1 MSEQV
6 EKRAASAADRSAD
19 ARAFAAARG
28 RSDPCA
34 YCSRRNY
41 GESEVARR
49 MPSIVAAVV
58 ARPGNAIIVRL
69 RVVTLRVVALPREP
83 SIGVRA
89 VVGRGDRSAI
99 AVSATTIES
108 ERLGRR

>member
-1 MSEQV
+1 
-6 EKRAASAADRSAD
+6 
-19 ARAFAAARG
+19 
-28 RSDPCA
+28 
-34 YCSRRNY
+34 
-41 GESEVARR
+41 

-69 RVVTLRVVALPREP
+69 RVVTLGVVRLRVVRLRVVRLRVVALPREP